1 MPALPIVWAIILLI
15 RALNG
20 RSKAGSLKGT
30 TLAWGALVC
39 TWGIA
44 MCVSAV
50 PLLDTPAGK
59 HPPEVLLRAL
69 GQTTLLGVVGGGFL
83 FFPWPLLVRLA
94 RLGRPKLVYVLAHVC
109 LLFAFSAETR
119 AGACL
124 LAGLALAHRGNTT
137 KAERDW
143 LLSRLQTDERLLG
156 AHATA
161 FALYL
166 ALESRAAKDEGNA
179 KASFALAEQSRL
191 VLGTVTYFAQAAVPA
206 GVLREVYEL
215 LSLFEAARGQWG
227 GIMGSPVGLL
237 GPTAHA
243 LRDWADEQF
252 GPPPGD
258 GAPPVKRKR
267 PRKATGVA
275 QLDALFAR
283 TRDERESYSAVE
295 AYAMACGI
303 HRELLRGEPVGPRRV
318 LVMLSVYDVLLHP
331 ECPETILPEDVRKDE
346 ALLESVYDDIADSI
360 AKSLV
365 HHPAPLCALSQ
376 PGIVS
381 ARVYQRLESMLTNEL
396 TSALTAL
403 RERHQYGVRTSLH
416 EELLE
421 TSRVRGIYR
430 RFEQCFGTQAVAQ
443 YLPSLVQGYG
453 NFGVSLSETVP
464 RRRPLAY
471 ALFNVLHGEARRF
484 QHADYIML
492 YSRNMNATSAID

>member
-1 MPALPIVWAIILLI
+1 MPHAALALLLVLLV
-15 RALNG
+15 RGLNG

-30 TLAWGALVC
+30 MLTWGVLVC
-39 TWGIA
+39 IWGIA
-44 MCVSAV
+44 TFVSSL
-50 PLLDTPAGK
+50 PFFDPPAGK

-69 GQTTLLGVVGGGFL
+69 AQTTLLGVVGGGFL

-94 RLGRPKLVYVLAHVC
+94 RLGRPKLVYVLAHLC
-109 LLFAFSAETR
+109 LLFASSAETR

-124 LAGLALAHRGNTT
+124 LAGLALAYRGNAT

-143 LLSRLQTDERLLG
+143 LLSRLQTDDRLLG
-156 AHATA
+156 THATA

-166 ALESRAAKDEGNA
+166 ALESRAQKDEGNA
-179 KASFALAEQSRL
+179 EASFAWAEQSRL
-191 VLGTVTYFAQAAVPA
+191 VLGTVTYFSSAAVPA
-206 GVLREVYEL
+206 GVRRQAYEL
-215 LSLFEAARGQWG
+215 LSLFEASRGQWG
-227 GIMGSPVGLL
+227 GIMGSPLESL

-252 GPPPGD
+252 SPPPGA
-258 GAPPVKRKR
+258 GTPPVKRKR
-267 PRKATGVA
+267 PRKPNGVA
-275 QLDALFAR
+275 QFDALFAR
-283 TRDERESYSAVE
+283 TRDEAESYSAAE

-303 HRELLRGEPVGPRRV
+303 HRELLRGGPVGPRRAV
-318 LVMLSVYDVLLHP
+318 VMLSIYDVLLHP
-331 ECPETILPEDVRKDE
+331 ECPDTMLPEDVRKDE

-365 HHPAPLCALSQ
+365 HHPAPLFMLTQ

-381 ARVYQRLESMLTNEL
+381 ARVYQRLESALTNEL

-403 RERHQYGVRTSLH
+403 GERHKRGVRTSLH

-430 RFEQCFGTQAVAQ
+430 RFEQCFGPQAVAQ
-443 YLPSLVQGYG
+443 YLPSLVEGYG
-453 NFGVSLSETVP
+453 NFGVSLSETLP

-484 QHADYIML
+484 QHADYITL
-492 YSRNMNATSAID
+492 YWKNMNVTSAID